1 MENPDEKL
9 ALEWSEELIMDKKRQ
24 EIDPEQEAEMKAEKA
39 FERWFQHSTGYGF
52 VEREDY

>member
-24 EIDPEQEAEMKAEKA
+24 EIDPEQE
-39 FERWFQHSTGYGF
+39 RWFQHSTGYGF